1 VEPKR
6 ILITDDVHPLL
17 YEALSKDG
25 YEVNFQPEIKP
36 DEVLAIIHDYTG
48 LIVNS
53 KVYVGKEMM
62 DRAKKLKFVCRAG
75 SGLEVIDLN
84 YAKEKGIAAFNSPEG
99 NRNAVAEHALGMLL
113 NLMNH
118 ISRADA
124 EVRQYQWNR
133 EENRGN
139 ELWGK
144 TVGLIAFGNTAQAF
158 AKLLHGFDVNIL
170 AYDKYYQRFSYEYIT
185 ESSLEQI
192 FEEADVL
199 SLHLPLTPETTFLI
213 DYNFL
218 SNFKKPYWLLN
229 TSRGKILDTAALVR
243 SVEEGKIISAALDV
257 LENEK
262 INSLNAKEQTVF
274 NSLLADNR
282 IFLSPHIAGWTH
294 ESKRKIA
301 EVLLAGIKKVYAP
314 NK

>member
-1 VEPKR
+1 MEPKR

-199 SLHLPLTPETTFLI
+199 SLHLPLTEETKYMI
-213 DYNFL
+213 DYKFL
-218 SNFKKPYWLLN
+218 SSFKKPYWFIN
-229 TSRGKILDTAALVR
+229 TSRGRVLHTAALIKCLN
-243 SVEEGKIISAALDV
+243 EGKIIGAALDV

-262 INSLNAKEQTVF
+262 LDKLSIAENKDFGELITDKRV
-274 NSLLADNR
+274 LLT
-282 IFLSPHIAGWTH
+282 PHIAGWTH

-301 EVLLAGIKKVYAP
+301 EVLLEKIRALAIG
-314 NK
+314 

>member
-1 VEPKR
+1 MEPKR

-139 ELWGK
+139 ELSGK

-199 SLHLPLTPETTFLI
+199 SLHLPLTEETKYMI
-213 DYNFL
+213 DYKFL
-218 SNFKKPYWLLN
+218 SSFKKPYWFIN
-229 TSRGKILDTAALVR
+229 TSRGRVLHTAALIKCLN
-243 SVEEGKIISAALDV
+243 EGKIIGAALDV

-262 INSLNAKEQTVF
+262 LDKLSIAENKDFGELITDKRV
-274 NSLLADNR
+274 LLT
-282 IFLSPHIAGWTH
+282 PHIAGWTH

-301 EVLLAGIKKVYAP
+301 EVLLEKIRALAIG
-314 NK
+314 

>member
-139 ELWGK
+139 ELSGK

-199 SLHLPLTPETTFLI
+199 SLHLPLTEETKYMI
-213 DYNFL
+213 DYKFL
-218 SNFKKPYWLLN
+218 SSFKKPYWFIN
-229 TSRGKILDTAALVR
+229 TSRGRVLHTAALIKCLN
-243 SVEEGKIISAALDV
+243 EGKIIGAALDV

-262 INSLNAKEQTVF
+262 LDKLSIAENKDFGELITDKRV
-274 NSLLADNR
+274 LLT
-282 IFLSPHIAGWTH
+282 PHIAGWTH

-301 EVLLAGIKKVYAP
+301 EVLLEKIRALAIG
-314 NK
+314 

>member
-1 VEPKR
+1 MEPKR

-139 ELWGK
+139 ELSGK

-199 SLHLPLTPETTFLI
+199 SLHLPLTEETKYMI
-213 DYNFL
+213 DYKFL
-218 SNFKKPYWLLN
+218 SSFKKPYWFIN
-229 TSRGKILDTAALVR
+229 TSRGRVLHTAALIKCLN
-243 SVEEGKIISAALDV
+243 EGKIIGAALDV

-262 INSLNAKEQTVF
+262 LDRLSIAENKDFGELITDKRV
-274 NSLLADNR
+274 LLT
-282 IFLSPHIAGWTH
+282 PHIAGWTH

-301 EVLLAGIKKVYAP
+301 EVLLEKIRALAIG
-314 NK
+314 